1 MAKVSMI
8 EREDK
13 RKILAKKHSNSY
25 KNLKAKVMN
34 KSLTLEERFE
44 AQMELSKLP
53 RNSSKVRQRNR
64 CKVTGRPRGYYRKFQ
79 LSRISLRELAAF
91 GLIPGVKK
99 SSW

>member
-8 EREDK
+8 NREDK
-13 RKILAKKHSNSY
+13 RKMLAKKYSSLY
-25 KNLKAKVMN
+25 IKLKSRVMD
-34 KSLTLEERFE
+34 KTLTLEDRFE
-44 AQMELSKLP
+44 AQMQLSKLP